1 VKRRLVL
8 LGAPGSGKGTQAEMI
23 TRQFGI
29 PVTSPGAILRREKE
43 LGTPL
48 GEETAEVLERGG
60 LVPDKIIVELIEDW
74 LRLHGGH
81 GFVFDGFPR
90 TLPQAESL
98 ISILARLRTRLD
110 LALWLEVSQQTVF
123 DRIAGRL
130 QCGECGFT
138 TSASSAQFAVRPV
151 CPYCDG
157 RLVRRG
163 DDDLAV
169 LQTRLSEFET
179 KTQPLASFY
188 GKMSILH
195 RIDGNRDREAVFADI
210 SRLIE
215 DKAPAPA

>member
-29 PVTSPGAILRREKE
+29 PVTSTGAILRRERD

-48 GEETAEVLERGG
+48 GQETAEVLRSGG
-60 LVPDKIIVELIEDW
+60 LVSDKIIIELIEDW

-98 ISILARLRTRLD
+98 MSILARLRSALD
-110 LALWLEVSQQTVF
+110 LVIWLEVSEQTVL
-123 DRIAGRL
+123 DRIASRL

-138 TSASSAQFAVRPV
+138 TSSSSAQFANRPI

-157 RLVRRG
+157 RLERRN
-163 DDDLAV
+163 DDDLSV
-169 LQTRLSEFET
+169 LQTRLQEFRA
-179 KTQPLASFY
+179 KTEPLASFFE
-188 GKMSILH
+188 KMSILH
-195 RIDGNRDREAVFADI
+195 RIDGNRDREAVFSEI

-215 DKAPAPA
+215 DKR

>member
-29 PVTSPGAILRREKE
+29 PVTSPGAILRRERD
-43 LGTPL
+43 LGTLL
-48 GEETAEVLERGG
+48 GLETANTTKHGG

-90 TLPQAESL
+90 TIPQAESL
-98 ISILARLRTRLD
+98 QSILARLRTPLD
-110 LALWLEVSQQTVF
+110 LAIWLDVSAQTVSE
-123 DRIAGRL
+123 RIASRL
-130 QCGECGFT
+130 QCQGCGFT
-138 TSASSAQFAVRPV
+138 TSLSSAIFAERPI

-157 RLVRRG
+157 PLVRRN
-163 DDDLAV
+163 DDDADV
-169 LQTRLSEFET
+169 LKTRLEEFKA
-179 KTQPLASFY
+179 KTQPLATLY
-188 GKMSILH
+188 EKAGTLRK
-195 RIDGNRDREAVFADI
+195 IDGNRDRDAVFGDI

-215 DKAPAPA
+215 QAA

>member
-29 PVTSPGAILRREKE
+29 PVTSPGAILRRERD

-48 GEETAEVLERGG
+48 GLETADTTQHGG
-60 LVPDKIIVELIEDW
+60 LVSDKIIVELIEDW

-90 TLPQAESL
+90 TIPQAESL
-98 ISILARLRTRLD
+98 QNILVRHRTPLD
-110 LALWLEVSQQTVF
+110 LAIWLDVSEQTVA
-123 DRIAGRL
+123 DRIASRL
-130 QCGECGFT
+130 QCQSCGFT
-138 TSASSAQFAVRPV
+138 TSLSSAIFAERPV

-157 RLVRRG
+157 PLVRRN
-163 DDDLAV
+163 DDAAEV
-169 LQTRLSEFET
+169 LKKRLEEFNA
-179 KTQPLASFY
+179 KTQPLAAFY
-188 GKMSILH
+188 EKSGPLRK
-195 RIDGNRDREAVFADI
+195 IDGNRDREAVFSDI

-215 DKAPAPA
+215 QSA

>member
-29 PVTSPGAILRREKE
+29 PVTSTGAILRRERD

-48 GEETAEVLERGG
+48 GQETAEVLQSGG
-60 LVPDKIIVELIEDW
+60 LVSDRIIIELIEDW
-74 LRLHGGH
+74 LRLHGSH

-90 TLPQAESL
+90 TLPQAEGL
-98 ISILARLRTRLD
+98 MSILARLRSGLD
-110 LALWLEVSQQTVF
+110 LVIWLEVSEQTVL

-138 TSASSAQFAVRPV
+138 TSSSSAQFANRPV

-157 RLVRRG
+157 HLERRN
-163 DDDLAV
+163 DDDLSV
-169 LQTRLSEFET
+169 LQTRLQEFRT
-179 KTQPLASFY
+179 KTEPLACFY
-188 GKMSILH
+188 EKMSILH
-195 RIDGNRDREAVFADI
+195 RIDGNRDREGVFSDI
-210 SRLIE
+210 SRLVE
-215 DKAPAPA
+215 DKR

>member
-1 VKRRLVL
+1 
-8 LGAPGSGKGTQAEMI
+8 MI

-29 PVTSPGAILRREKE
+29 PVTSTGAILRRERDLE
-43 LGTPL
+43 TPL
-48 GEETAEVLERGG
+48 GQETAEVLRSGG
-60 LVPDKIIVELIEDW
+60 LVSDKIIIELIEDW

-98 ISILARLRTRLD
+98 MSILARLRSALD
-110 LALWLEVSQQTVF
+110 LVIWLEVSEQTVL

-138 TSASSAQFAVRPV
+138 TSSSSAQFANRPI

-157 RLVRRG
+157 PLERRN
-163 DDDLAV
+163 DDDLSV
-169 LQTRLSEFET
+169 LQTRLQEFRA
-179 KTQPLASFY
+179 KTEPLASFFE
-188 GKMSILH
+188 KMSILH
-195 RIDGNRDREAVFADI
+195 RIDGNRDREAVFSEI

-215 DKAPAPA
+215 DKR